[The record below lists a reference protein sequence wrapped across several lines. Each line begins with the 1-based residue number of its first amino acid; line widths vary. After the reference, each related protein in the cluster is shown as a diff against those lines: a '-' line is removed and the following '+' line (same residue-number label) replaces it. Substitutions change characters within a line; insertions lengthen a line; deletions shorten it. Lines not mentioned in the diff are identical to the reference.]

1 MYTKYGEYGK
11 VYIKAG
17 NNVIMRI
24 LTILASELL
33 YKLHVYLEEKV
44 AY

>member
-24 LTILASELL
+24 LTILM
-33 YKLHVYLEEKV
+33 VIF
-44 AY
+44 